1 MGGYPEGFSSQTV
14 YVPKDDQWAASL
26 SRIGFFLGK
35 FIYILD
41 AYDDLEEDIKKNH
54 YNPFKSI
61 CNEQGFDDRIKGML
75 QMMMAECSKE
85 FEYLPILENAEILR
99 NILYAGVWTVY
110 YKTLKARREQKKEN
124 D

>member
-1 MGGYPEGFSSQTV
+1 MRRTLTLWQGFSVALCLSFCS
-14 YVPKDDQWAASL
+14 KRDQWAASL

-85 FEYLPILENAEILR
+85 FEYLPILENAEVLR
-99 NILYAGVWTVY
+99 NIPFAVSLDG
-110 YKTLKARREQKKEN
+110 LL
-124 D
+124 